1 MCVPSAPDDNAMSA
15 KPPVPEC
22 DSMTKIAEE
31 MDTLR
36 SVPCSK
42 RRTTSEYVMLCLIG
56 FGAIDKRDGLM
67 RVLQW
72 SLEPLLLYSSF
83 IKDPPS
89 NEFEAILVTKKQVV
103 VDDVE
108 EFLALFNM
116 GICCIQFDE
125 YMQPDMVTCISR
137 IHHLG
142 KHWYGTFK
150 NKTAARIRR
159 DFYTQY
165 GKDQR
170 AKEIQRVLDVTGMT
184 FTPRNML
191 ALHDRINT
199 LQNNLSRIE
208 RQLQSARTSNG
219 LDATAHINL
228 ASAYRRLQ
236 ASGALPATARVR
248 PTLDLQVRVPPVML
262 APLPEEP
269 PPPPPPMSPDP
280 IYVPST
286 PPAPPPVRVVARPP
300 PTGDVFVY
308 VVRD

>member
-1 MCVPSAPDDNAMSA
+1 
-15 KPPVPEC
+15 
-22 DSMTKIAEE
+22 
-31 MDTLR
+31 
-36 SVPCSK
+36 
-42 RRTTSEYVMLCLIG
+42 
-56 FGAIDKRDGLM
+56 
-67 RVLQW
+67 
-72 SLEPLLLYSSF
+72 
-83 IKDPPS
+83 
-89 NEFEAILVTKKQVV
+89 
-103 VDDVE
+103 
-108 EFLALFNM
+108 
-116 GICCIQFDE
+116 
-125 YMQPDMVTCISR
+125 
-137 IHHLG
+137 
-142 KHWYGTFK
+142 
-150 NKTAARIRR
+150 
-159 DFYTQY
+159 
-165 GKDQR
+165 
-170 AKEIQRVLDVTGMT
+170 VLDVTGMT

-208 RQLQSARTSNG
+208 RQLQSARTSNA

-236 ASGALPATARVR
+236 ANGALPATARVR